1 MVEIS
6 HHSQIDSPW
15 LRNYT
20 TDHFPALISHFPD
33 HWLHYVKAII
43 TFIFCRK
50 CSRSQL
56 NIFRRLKMFSD
67 ALAKSGETRWS
78 HLKDYVEKSNQRH
91 WHMSAGWIIFNM
103 LLHKTLVLDIG
114 GCCKR
119 MTTFQFVKILQKM
132 GKIKPAP
139 QPVNNCSSAS
149 KVQKLPLET
158 LI

>member
-43 TFIFCRK
+43 TLIFCRK

-78 HLKDYVEKSNQRH
+78 HLRDYVEKSNQRH

-103 LLHKTLVLDIG
+103 VLYKTLVMDIWSEAVVRVWTRG
-114 GCCKR
+114 QR
-119 MTTFQFVKILQKM
+119 ESFFHYRDENESFSDSISH
-132 GKIKPAP
+132 I
-139 QPVNNCSSAS
+139 
-149 KVQKLPLET
+149 ET
-158 LI
+158 RPRISDT